1 MSSSTSPYHHHYNH
15 LLHRQAFHN
24 FPPSPSS
31 DKPNSNGSTTTAKHY
46 SNKRHTSS
54 QLDRLLSRAP
64 PQANFNVNYDTY
76 NILIPNYTFGKP
88 TLLPGSGGH
97 IAFANG
103 KRLNDNLPVLVKLSP
118 YAIRLER
125 EYYIARRL
133 YAQPDGKRYIP
144 QVIDLHSLPQDGL
157 TALIYADKDS
167 EDDLACL
174 EQRYFSHYRLWVTSP
189 PTSTDESDSNKEL
202 KEESGEQSSTTSS
215 ATPLIDIETFLNFA
229 VECCSCLQLLHANGI
244 IHGELRP
251 SAFHWHKN
259 DSMTVKIWNF
269 GAGLKSYEDILLT
282 SSGWRRAVLAA
293 AAHDDILDD
302 PALLD
307 PLTGSFTT
315 RSAPRG
321 FQNALAY
328 VSPEQTGR
336 TSNVLDHRTDLY
348 SLGIMFFVILTGST
362 PFDGSPMSVIQ
373 AALSQNVPLIHTVR
387 SDVPPVVSLIIDKL
401 TRKAVDER
409 YDSAYGVKKDLIEC
423 IRRLKGEGCESL
435 VFFPLGLHDINSV
448 FQFPSS
454 IYGRDQ
460 EIEQLRAA
468 TRRSA
473 NDNSHTQQRY
483 DNQGDEDS
491 PTRMASPLDRAA
503 CEVVVITGPGGIGK
517 STLGSS
523 IYNYAR
529 QYGYLGSSKFD
540 SNQKRPYNGLLRCL
554 SSVLRQLLTES
565 EAVIHDFYEDLKRQ
579 LGPHFSNLRLMV
591 DMVPELKPI
600 LSDHGRNV
608 IYDDMLPNISTESRF
623 HACLDD
629 LHEADEPSL
638 HLISNLISAR
648 IKMLLILT
656 CRDKLP
662 KCIQDEIDPEDN
674 PDARVTSIKLAA
686 LGVDA
691 ILQLVSQTLHQTAES
706 VQPLADIVFHRT
718 HGNPFYAKQLMLMMK
733 RKGDIWLDWDAKQ
746 WKFRLDNVNQ
756 MLFPPKQQQTSSSS
770 LPPPPTK
777 TGSNSSN
784 NSINNRDSTGSGAT
798 SISGGLVI
806 DGVLDVRH
814 LVSHLRDLDHYTQ
827 AFLMWASLIGTV
839 FDFRQI
845 KWLMMATDLVYSLD
859 DSCSDLSDSISIV
872 SGDTDHLVLDSLE
885 HAPTDAYHT
894 PPAHDNNSNHKQRDN
909 QAVTGLQTALQEGII
924 QPKIGNNEYQFSHDR
939 YCQASSMLVDDKD
952 REKMHLR
959 IGQMLMIDNDTSLST
974 DVFLTADHFVKSV
987 DLIKRFRSR
996 AKYRHIIIK
1005 AGEEALSSGAL
1016 QIARIYYECA
1026 MTLLA
1031 SNPWDEESSPDVS
1044 YRETLDLHMRMAE
1057 LDWWSNKREEANTLL
1072 DQIMAHTQGRPVERA
1087 QAWRVQARMYFQ
1099 LQQNDR
1105 GIEAIID
1112 ALRELGM
1119 DNIRADLHTPTMSL
1133 PSNDDQTTTITDVY
1147 PLYNKVK
1154 RRILEI
1160 GFDGLVAMERC
1171 KDRRMLAIMTLLNE
1185 ACTGAIWLS
1194 PTLVDMIAIKLVE
1207 LSLEHGHS
1215 VTSGSGF
1222 IWLGCTAAR
1231 LKEYGFGAQLGELGL
1246 QISKKYAGNP
1256 EIAQSIVV
1264 HYGMLAQWSP
1274 GCHFRD
1280 CIKHFQRAYKYAVAG
1295 GDKIFSS
1302 MALFHIS
1309 TTLYYTGCNLSE
1321 LQTYLSDMIEESE
1334 EDDMKKDAIF
1344 NLNVSLWRSILALQ
1358 GKMSADADKAFDDP
1372 NFEAKGLLENVRS
1385 NKNYVIT
1392 SGNSSSPFNWHWSLK
1407 IIVLVHFDHH
1417 REAAQLGFHI
1427 FEASVKHPEHRH
1439 YGIAIFYHSI
1449 AMIACIRD
1457 NVDEDTISK
1466 YRIQIEKN
1474 QQALN
1479 EWATQ
1484 SEINYRMYHKLVEA
1498 ELSTLEDSLSTPTL
1512 YNDAIELGTQ
1522 GQWHPFLALAYQ
1534 LTAEHYIRSHMK
1546 MLALPMLQ
1554 QSLEIYNAW
1563 DAWGTARHLS
1573 EKHSSILDEQTVI
1586 AKPVDA
1592 STQTSEELSSDIVPV
1607 MEQGIVWEDIMPE
1620 PSIRELYGEE
1630 EATSCTSETA
1640 ILSLDI
1646 VDLTSIIKSSQVIS
1660 NEMNSFDELLKKM
1673 MQIIMTN
1680 SAAESGAIIIKEGNF
1695 GIAAHSSRL
1704 TGCETFD
1711 PPKPLHD
1718 DSAPSSS
1725 VTDVTDDNLIST
1737 LVVHYVIH
1745 TQNILFIPNTM
1756 EDTRFATG
1764 TWFARSGPKSVI
1776 CMPCIHKNTLVG
1788 VLYLQANLN
1797 TFTHKH
1803 VTVLHILCHQIGISI
1818 TNALLF
1824 KSVQKATMANTRMI
1838 AKQREALEEA
1848 RSSREQALKATELK
1862 SNFLANMSHELR
1874 TPFAG
1879 FYGMIQL
1886 LSNTRLDPE
1895 QREFVFI
1902 AKQSCE
1908 MLLQIIDD
1916 LLDFSKLE
1924 AHKVKLHYGLFYVE
1938 DLIEDRVELLITL
1951 ASNKN
1956 LELTCFT
1963 DKDVPEM
1970 IYADG
1975 NRIGQVLMNL
1985 IGNAIKFTM
1994 HGEVVVRCSV
2004 EKETELLEPPLGD
2017 DELMLRFSVQ
2027 DTGIGMT
2034 KEQIK
2039 SLFVPFSQVDG
2050 STTRNF
2056 GGTGLGLSICLELV
2070 RLMGGD
2076 VWVESDIDVGSTFYF
2091 RVRVTKSSSVA
2102 EPGVD
2107 SDRRNRELEQLSKIL
2122 GKQRLLLST
2131 SPRQGS
2137 MICSLLPSTVV
2148 ATCVSSVQDALECVR
2163 ASGRRGEP
2171 YNCLLVD
2178 APSHEMLRYLLE
2190 TTDMDPD
2197 LCHLHIIVIYAP
2209 AMENIRHQLASGGFT
2224 KNENARVTRITKPIR
2239 RAKLFHT
2246 LFQVFGIETPNS
2258 FATTE
2263 PTSLVGLPSRI
2274 PTALARHMYE
2284 SIGNSNNQSNIKN
2297 NNHLHDHLH
2306 PHDNNN
2312 NRYQNQP
2319 TYSQNNNLTSVPN
2332 IAHNEP
2338 HEIKP
2343 SFSSPYTNQG
2353 FTPEELAIFQG
2364 QRILVAEDNFVAQK
2378 LIVKQLQRL
2387 GFTVETCNNGFECI
2401 DKWKSRGPK
2410 YFVLAWID
2418 HHMPG
2423 CDGIEATKKI
2433 RKLEKEMNGTSPIMP
2448 IIALTADIQKTAQK
2462 NCLEAGMTDYLVKPL
2477 MQKDLAAVLRR
2488 YCLSPL

>member
-1 MSSSTSPYHHHYNH
+1 MSSSPSPYHHHH
-15 LLHRQAFHN
+15 HRSHRQTFHH
-24 FPPSPSS
+24 FPPSPS
-31 DKPNSNGSTTTAKHY
+31 DNPKHY
-46 SNKRHTSS
+46 NKRHTS
-54 QLDRLLSRAP
+54 QNLDRLLSRAP

-76 NILIPNYTFGKP
+76 NVLIPNYTFGKP
-88 TLLPGSGGH
+88 TLLPGSGGLMA
-97 IAFANG
+97 IAIG
-103 KRLNDNLPVLVKLSP
+103 KRLSDGLPVLVKLSP

-144 QVIDLHSLPQDGL
+144 QVVELVTLPQDGL
-157 TALIYADKDS
+157 TALIYADKGN
-167 EDDLACL
+167 DDDV

-189 PTSTDESDSNKEL
+189 TASEDEDTCKQL
-202 KEESGEQSSTTSS
+202 KEDHECSSS
-215 ATPLIDIETFLNFA
+215 PLIDIETFLNFA

-259 DSMTVKIWNF
+259 SSLTVKIWNF

-282 SSGWRRAVLAA
+282 TSGWRRAVMAA
-293 AAHDDILDD
+293 AAHDDLLDD
-302 PALLD
+302 PTILD
-307 PLTGSFTT
+307 PLAASFTK
-315 RSAPRG
+315 SSPRG

-348 SLGIMFFVILTGST
+348 SLGIMFFVILTGQT

-373 AALSQNVPLIHTVR
+373 AALSQNVPLVHTIR
-387 SDVPPVVSLIIDKL
+387 PDVPPVVSLIIDKL

-409 YDSAYGVKKDLIEC
+409 YSSAYGVREDLIEC
-423 IRRLKGEGCESL
+423 LRRVRGGGSESL

-448 FQFPSS
+448 FHFPTS
-454 IYGRDQ
+454 IYGRDK
-460 EIEQLRAA
+460 EIELLRAA

-473 NDNSHTQQRY
+473 NDSHAPRY
-483 DNQGDEDS
+483 CDDDDEGNS
-491 PTRMASPLDRAA
+491 PTRMASPMDKAA

-523 IYNYAR
+523 IQNYAR
-529 QYGYLGSSKFD
+529 QYGYLGTSKFD

-579 LGPHFSNLRLMV
+579 LGPHFSNIHLMV

-608 IYDDMLPNISTESRF
+608 MYDDMLPNISTESRF
-623 HACLDD
+623 HAVFLNVIKTITRKKTITLCLDD

-638 HLISNLISAR
+638 HLISNLIAAR
-648 IKMLLILT
+648 IKMLIILT
-656 CRDKLP
+656 CRDKVP
-662 KCIQDEIDPEDN
+662 QCIQEEIDPDDN
-674 PDARVTSIKLAA
+674 PDARVTFIKLTPLAA
-686 LGVDA
+686 DA
-691 ILQLVSQTLHQTAES
+691 ILQLVSQTLHQTPEV

-733 RKGDIWLDWDAKQ
+733 RKGNIWLDWDEKQ

-756 MLFPPKQQQTSSSS
+756 ILFPPKQQ
-770 LPPPPTK
+770 PP
-777 TGSNSSN
+777 G
-784 NSINNRDSTGSGAT
+784 REQ
-798 SISGGLVI
+798 GLVI
-806 DGVLDVRH
+806 DGVLDVQH
-814 LVSHLRDLDHYTQ
+814 LVSHLKDLDHHAQ
-827 AFLMWASLIGTV
+827 VFLMWASLIGSV

-845 KWLMMATDLVYSLD
+845 KWLMMATDLVTSLD

-872 SGDTDHLVLDSLE
+872 SADAEFVDALE

-894 PPAHDNNSNHKQRDN
+894 PPVSEDHKQSDS
-909 QAVTGLQTALQEGII
+909 QAMAGLQTALQEGII

-939 YCQASSMLVDDKD
+939 YCQAASMLVDEKD

-959 IGQMLMIDNDTSLST
+959 IGQMLMIDNDSS
-974 DVFLTADHFVKSV
+974 DVFLTADHFVKSA

-996 AKYRHIIIK
+996 AKYRHILVK
-1005 AGEEALSSGAL
+1005 AGEEALNSGAL
-1016 QIARIYYECA
+1016 QIARVYYECA
-1026 MTLLA
+1026 MTLL
-1031 SNPWDEESSPDVS
+1031 SSHPWDEDADVS

-1057 LDWWSNKREEANTLL
+1057 LDWWSNKRDEANALL
-1072 DQIMAHTQGRPVERA
+1072 EQIMAHTQGRPVERA

-1119 DNIRADLHTPTMSL
+1119 DDIRADLHPPMAL
-1133 PSNDDQTTTITDVY
+1133 PLDHESATAEVF
-1147 PLYNKVK
+1147 PLYNRVK
-1154 RRILEI
+1154 ERILEI
-1160 GFDGLVAMERC
+1160 GFDQLVAMEQCR
-1171 KDRRMLAIMTLLNE
+1171 DRRILAIMTLLNE
-1185 ACTGAIWLS
+1185 ACTGAYWLS

-1207 LSLEHGHS
+1207 LSLEHGHG
-1215 VTSGSGF
+1215 VTSGSGLT
-1222 IWLGCTAAR
+1222 WLGCTAAR
-1231 LKEYGFGAQLGELGL
+1231 LKEYAFGAKLGELGL
-1246 QISKKYAGNP
+1246 QISEKYAGNP

-1274 GCHFRD
+1274 GCHVRD

-1309 TTLYYTGCNLSE
+1309 TTLYYTGCSLSE
-1321 LQTYLSDMIEESE
+1321 LQSYLAEMIEESE
-1334 EDDMKKDAIF
+1334 EDDMKKDVILT
-1344 NLNVSLWRSILALQ
+1344 LNVSLWRSVLALQ
-1358 GKMSADADKAFDDP
+1358 GKTVADADKALDDP
-1372 NFEAKGLLENVRS
+1372 DFEEAGFLENVRTKS
-1385 NKNYVIT
+1385 VNP
-1392 SGNSSSPFNWHWSLK
+1392 SSPFNWHWSLK
-1407 IIVLVHFDHH
+1407 IVVLVHFDHH
-1417 REAAQLGFHI
+1417 REAAELGFQI
-1427 FEASVKHPEHRH
+1427 IETSINHPEHRH
-1439 YGIAIFYHSI
+1439 VGIAIFYHSI
-1449 AMIACIRD
+1449 ALIACIRD
-1457 NVDEDTISK
+1457 ATLDEDTLEK
-1466 YRIQIEKN
+1466 YRTQVERN
-1474 QQALN
+1474 RQTLE
-1479 EWATQ
+1479 EWASH
-1484 SEINYRMYHKLVEA
+1484 SEINYRMYHKLVDA
-1498 ELSTLEDSLSTPTL
+1498 ELSTLTDSPETPKL
-1512 YNDAIELGTQ
+1512 YNDAIDLGAQ
-1522 GQWHPFLALAYQ
+1522 GHWHPFLALAYQ
-1534 LTAEHYIRSHMK
+1534 LTAEHYIRNSMK

-1554 QSLEIYNAW
+1554 KSLDIYNAW
-1563 DAWGTARHLS
+1563 DAWGTAHHLS
-1573 EKHSSILDEQTVI
+1573 KKYSSILDEQTVI
-1586 AKPVDA
+1586 TKPVDA
-1592 STQTSEELSSDIVPV
+1592 STQTADDQTTDVVPV
-1607 MEQGIVWEDIMPE
+1607 MEQGIVWEDILPE

-1673 MQIIMTN
+1673 MGIIMTN

-1695 GIAAHSSRL
+1695 GIAAHSSRNL
-1704 TGCETFD
+1704 GCETFD
-1711 PPKPLHD
+1711 PPKPLND
-1718 DSAPSSS
+1718 
-1725 VTDVTDDNLIST
+1725 DDNEGLIST

-1745 TQNILFIPNTM
+1745 TQTVLFIPNII

-1788 VLYLQANLN
+1788 VLYLQANLS

-1824 KSVQKATMANTRMI
+1824 KSVQKATLANTRMI
-1838 AKQREALEEA
+1838 EKQREALEEA
-1848 RSSREQALKATELK
+1848 RSSREQALKATKLK

-1874 TPFAG
+1874 TPFSG
-1879 FYGMIQL
+1879 FYGMIEL
-1886 LSNTRLDPE
+1886 LSDTRLDPE

-1924 AHKVKLHYGLFYVE
+1924 AHKVKLHHGLFYVE

-1963 DKDVPEM
+1963 DPDVPPM

-1975 NRIGQVLMNL
+1975 NRIGQILMNL

-1994 HGEVVVRCSV
+1994 HGEVVVHCSV
-2004 EKETELLEPPLGD
+2004 VPENERFNPPLGE
-2017 DELMLRFSVQ
+2017 DELMLKFSVQ

-2034 KEQIK
+2034 EEQIK

-2076 VWVESDIDVGSTFYF
+2076 VWVESKINVGSTFYF

-2107 SDRRNRELEQLSKIL
+2107 SDRRSREIDRLTNIL
-2122 GKQRLLLST
+2122 GRPRLLLNT
-2131 SPRQGS
+2131 SPRQAA
-2137 MICSLLPSTVV
+2137 MIRALLPKSVV
-2148 ATCVSSVQDALECVR
+2148 TTCVPSPQHALERAR
-2163 ASGRRGEP
+2163 ASARQEEP
-2171 YNCLLVD
+2171 YDFILVD
-2178 APSHEMLRYLLE
+2178 APPPETLQYLLE
-2190 TTDMDPD
+2190 ETELDPE
-2197 LCHLHIIVIYAP
+2197 LRNLHIIVIYAP
-2209 AMENIRHQLASGGFT
+2209 AMETIRHQLASGKFI
-2224 KNENARVTRITKPIR
+2224 KHESARITRITKPVR
-2239 RAKLFHT
+2239 RAKLLHT
-2246 LFQVFGIETPNS
+2246 LLEVLGLESP
-2258 FATTE
+2258 ATSAE
-2263 PTSLVGLPSRI
+2263 PILQALPSRI
-2274 PTALARHMYE
+2274 PTALARHVYE
-2284 SIGNSNNQSNIKN
+2284 SLGNKRQQQEHEQHQSS
-2297 NNHLHDHLH
+2297 LALT
-2306 PHDNNN
+2306 DNAP
-2312 NRYQNQP
+2312 P
-2319 TYSQNNNLTSVPN
+2319 TP

-2343 SFSSPYTNQG
+2343 SFSSPYINQG

-2401 DKWKSRGPK
+2401 DKWKLRGPH

-2433 RKLEKEMNGTSPIMP
+2433 RQLEKDMGVVSIMP

-2462 NCLEAGMTDYLVKPL
+2462 NCLDAGMTDYLVKPL

>member
-1 MSSSTSPYHHHYNH
+1 MSSTSPYIHHNNHNH
-15 LLHRQAFHN
+15 LLHRQSFHH

-31 DKPNSNGSTTTAKHY
+31 DKPNSGGSTTKHY
-46 SNKRHTSS
+46 NNKRHTSS

-76 NILIPNYTFGKP
+76 NILIPNYTFGKA
-88 TLLPGSGGH
+88 TLLPGSGGLMA
-97 IAFANG
+97 IAIG
-103 KRLNDNLPVLVKLSP
+103 KRQSDGLPVLVKLSP

-144 QVIDLHSLPQDGL
+144 QVVELQSLPQDGL
-157 TALIYADKDS
+157 TALIYADKGPS
-167 EDDLACL
+167 SDDLTYQ
-174 EQRYFSHYRLWVTSP
+174 EQRYFSHYSLWVTSP
-189 PTSTDESDSNKEL
+189 TTDDVNKQL
-202 KEESGEQSSTTSS
+202 KDGPEEVVGTEQSQPQQQPPQGISS
-215 ATPLIDIETFLNFA
+215 LLVDIETFLNFA

-259 DSMTVKIWNF
+259 SSMTVKIWNF

-282 SSGWRRAVLAA
+282 SSGWRRAVMAA
-293 AAHDDILDD
+293 AAHDDLLDD
-302 PALLD
+302 PTILD
-307 PLTGSFTT
+307 PLAASFT
-315 RSAPRG
+315 RSSPRG

-373 AALSQNVPLIHTVR
+373 AALSQNVPLVHTVR

-409 YDSAYGVKKDLIEC
+409 YDSAYGVKEDLMEC
-423 IRRLKGEGCESL
+423 IRRLKSGGCESL

-448 FQFPSS
+448 FQFPNS

-460 EIEQLRAA
+460 EIELLRSA

-473 NDNSHTQQRY
+473 NDNNHTQQRL
-483 DNQGDEDS
+483 DNDDDEDSS

-503 CEVVVITGPGGIGK
+503 CEVVVITGPGGVGK

-554 SSVLRQLLTES
+554 SSILRQLLTES

-579 LGPHFSNLRLMV
+579 LGPHFSNVRLMV

-623 HACLDD
+623 HAVFLNVIKTITRKKTITLCLDD

-638 HLISNLISAR
+638 HLISNLIAAR
-648 IKMLLILT
+648 IKMLIILT

-662 KCIQDEIDPEDN
+662 ECIQDEISPEDN
-674 PDARVTSIKLAA
+674 PDARVTFIKLAPLA
-686 LGVDA
+686 ADA

-756 MLFPPKQQQTSSSS
+756 MLFPPKQQQQSQQPPPINSSSS
-770 LPPPPTK
+770 
-777 TGSNSSN
+777 SNSSN
-784 NSINNRDSTGSGAT
+784 SNNNRDSTGS
-798 SISGGLVI
+798 SGLVME
-806 DGVLDVRH
+806 GVLDVRH
-814 LVSHLRDLDHYTQ
+814 LVSHLKDLDNHTQ

-872 SGDTDHLVLDSLE
+872 SGDTAAADHLVDSLE

-894 PPAHDNNSNHKQRDN
+894 PPANDDHKQRDN
-909 QAVTGLQTALQEGII
+909 QTIVGLQTALQEGII
-924 QPKIGNNEYQFSHDR
+924 QPKIGNNEYQFCHDR

-959 IGQMLMIDNDTSLST
+959 IGQMLMIDNDSSST
-974 DVFLTADHFVKSV
+974 DVFLTADHFVKSA

-996 AKYRHIIIK
+996 AKYRHILIK
-1005 AGEEALSSGAL
+1005 AGEEAINSGAL

-1026 MTLLA
+1026 MSLLA

-1057 LDWWSNKREEANTLL
+1057 LDWWNNKREEANALL
-1072 DQIMAHTQGRPVERA
+1072 DQIMAHTHGRPVERA

-1119 DNIRADLHTPTMSL
+1119 DDIRAHFHSPVGAL
-1133 PSNDDQTTTITDVY
+1133 PSVNYETTTVDVY
-1147 PLYNKVK
+1147 PIYKK
-1154 RRILEI
+1154 AKQRILEI
-1160 GFDGLVAMERC
+1160 GFKGLVAIERC
-1171 KDRRMLAIMTLLNE
+1171 RDRRILAIMTLLNE

-1207 LSLEHGHS
+1207 LSLEHGHG

-1231 LKEYGFGAQLGELGL
+1231 LKEYRFGAQLGELGL
-1246 QISKKYAGNP
+1246 QISEKYAGNP

-1321 LQTYLSDMIEESE
+1321 LQTYLSEMIEESE

-1358 GKMSADADKAFDDP
+1358 GKTSTDADRAFDDP
-1372 NFEAKGLLENVRS
+1372 NFEAKGFLEQNVRS
-1385 NKNYVIT
+1385 KDINP
-1392 SGNSSSPFNWHWSLK
+1392 SSPFNWHWSLK
-1407 IIVLVHFDHH
+1407 IIVLVHFDHY

-1427 FEASVKHPEHRH
+1427 FEASVNHPEHRH

-1449 AMIACIRD
+1449 SMIACIRD
-1457 NVDEDTISK
+1457 TKNVDEETRNK
-1466 YRIQIEKN
+1466 YRTQIKKN
-1474 QQALN
+1474 QKTLD
-1479 EWATQ
+1479 EWATH

-1498 ELSTLEDSLSTPTL
+1498 ELSTLEYSLSTPTL
-1512 YNDAIELGTQ
+1512 YNDAIELGTR

-1573 EKHSSILDEQTVI
+1573 EKHSSILDQQLVI

-1592 STQTSEELSSDIVPV
+1592 STQTADEPQSDVVPV

-1620 PSIRELYGEE
+1620 PSIRELYGDE

-1646 VDLTSIIKSSQVIS
+1646 VDLTSIIRSSQVIS

-1718 DSAPSSS
+1718 DANIKEGSSNNVDS
-1725 VTDVTDDNLIST
+1725 LIST

-1745 TQNILFIPNTM
+1745 TQTILFIPNTM

-1764 TWFARSGPKSVI
+1764 SWFTRSGPKSVI

-1824 KSVQKATMANTRMI
+1824 KSVQKATLANTRMI

-1879 FYGMIQL
+1879 FYGMIEL

-1895 QREFVFI
+1895 QSEFVFI

-1924 AHKVKLHYGLFYVE
+1924 AHKVKLHHGLFYVE

-1963 DKDVPEM
+1963 DPDVPQM

-1975 NRIGQVLMNL
+1975 NRIGQILMNL

-2004 EKETELLEPPLGD
+2004 EKDTERLNPQLSD
-2017 DELMLRFSVQ
+2017 DELMLKFSVQ

-2076 VWVESDIDVGSTFYF
+2076 VWVESDINVGSTFYF

-2107 SDRRNRELEQLSKIL
+2107 SDRRNREIKQLSNML
-2122 GKQRLLLST
+2122 GQPRLLLNT
-2131 SPRQGS
+2131 SPRQAA
-2137 MICSLLPSTVV
+2137 MIRSLLPPTVV
-2148 ATCVSSVQDALECVR
+2148 TTCAPSAEQALGR
-2163 ASGRRGEP
+2163 ARTSARQGEP
-2171 YNCLLVD
+2171 YNCILVD
-2178 APSHEMLRYLLE
+2178 APPHETLRYLLE
-2190 TTDMDPD
+2190 TTEEDPD
-2197 LCHLHIIVIYAP
+2197 LCNLHIIVIYAP
-2209 AMENIRHQLASGGFT
+2209 AMESIRHQLASGGFI
-2224 KNENARVTRITKPIR
+2224 KNKSARLTRITKPIR

-2246 LFQVFGIETPNS
+2246 LLQVFGIDSPIS
-2258 FATTE
+2258 FVTTE
-2263 PTSLVGLPSRI
+2263 PAALRGLSARI

-2284 SIGNSNNQSNIKN
+2284 SIGNNKKNSNS
-2297 NNHLHDHLH
+2297 LHH
-2306 PHDNNN
+2306 PLDSQPLTDSQDNTVP
-2312 NRYQNQP
+2312 P
-2319 TYSQNNNLTSVPN
+2319 TPIVH
-2332 IAHNEP
+2332 HNEP

-2401 DKWKSRGPK
+2401 NKWKLRGPN

-2433 RKLEKEMNGTSPIMP
+2433 RELEKEMRASSIMP

-2462 NCLEAGMTDYLVKPL
+2462 NCLDAGMTDYLVKPL

>member
-1 MSSSTSPYHHHYNH
+1 MSSSAPPYHHHHHNH
-15 LLHRQAFHN
+15 LLHRQTFHH

-31 DKPNSNGSTTTAKHY
+31 SDKPSSGGSKHY
-46 SNKRHTSS
+46 SNKRHTS
-54 QLDRLLSRAP
+54 QLERLLSRAP

-76 NILIPNYTFGKP
+76 TILIPNYTFGKP
-88 TLLPGSGGH
+88 TLLPGSGGLMA
-97 IAFANG
+97 IAIG
-103 KRLNDNLPVLVKLSP
+103 KRLSDGLPVLVKLSP

-133 YAQPDGKRYIP
+133 YTQPDGKRYIP
-144 QVIDLHSLPQDGL
+144 QVVELQSLPQDGL
-157 TALIYADKDS
+157 TALIYADKGAS
-167 EDDLACL
+167 EDLTYA

-189 PTSTDESDSNKEL
+189 TTDDMNKQL
-202 KEESGEQSSTTSS
+202 KEEVSTESEEEATTTTTDGAHSESNIDDNSDKCNNGSSSS
-215 ATPLIDIETFLNFA
+215 PLLDIETFLNFA

-259 DSMTVKIWNF
+259 SSMTVKIWNF
-269 GAGLKSYEDILLT
+269 GAGLKSFEDILLT
-282 SSGWRRAVLAA
+282 SSGWRRAVMAA
-293 AAHDDILDD
+293 AAHDDLLDD
-302 PALLD
+302 PTIVD
-307 PLTGSFTT
+307 PLSASFT
-315 RSAPRG
+315 RSSPRG

-348 SLGIMFFVILTGST
+348 SLGIMFFVILTGSP

-373 AALSQNVPLIHTVR
+373 AALSQNVPLVHTIR
-387 SDVPPVVSLIIDKL
+387 PDVPPVVSLIIDKL

-409 YDSAYGVKKDLIEC
+409 YNSAYGVREDLIEC
-423 IRRLKGEGCESL
+423 LRRFKRGGCESL

-448 FQFPSS
+448 FQFPNSM
-454 IYGRDQ
+454 YGRDQ
-460 EIEQLRAA
+460 EIELLRAA

-473 NDNSHTQQRY
+473 NDNNHVQQQRY
-483 DNQGDEDS
+483 DDEDDEDSS
-491 PTRMASPLDRAA
+491 PTRMASPSDRAA

-517 STLGSS
+517 STLVSS
-523 IYNYAR
+523 IHNYAR

-554 SSVLRQLLTES
+554 SSILRQLLTEP
-565 EAVIHDFYEDLKRQ
+565 EAVIHDFYEDLKRR
-579 LGPHFSNLRLMV
+579 LGPHFSNVRLMV

-600 LSDHGRNV
+600 LSDHGRNT

-623 HACLDD
+623 HAVFLNVIKTIMRKKTITLCLDD

-648 IKMLLILT
+648 IKMLIVLT
-656 CRDKLP
+656 CRDKIP
-662 KCIQDEIDPEDN
+662 DCIQEEIDPEDN
-674 PDARVTSIKLAA
+674 PDARVTSIRLTPLAA
-686 LGVDA
+686 DA
-691 ILQLVSQTLHQTAES
+691 ILQLVSQTLHQTPEA
-706 VQPLADIVFHRT
+706 VQQLADIVFQRT

-733 RKGDIWLDWDAKQ
+733 RKGDIWLDWDEKQ
-746 WKFRLDNVNQ
+746 WKFRLDNANQ
-756 MLFPPKQQQTSSSS
+756 MLFPPAQQQQQQSATSSSS
-770 LPPPPTK
+770 
-777 TGSNSSN
+777 SSSN
-784 NSINNRDSTGSGAT
+784 KDSIGGGTG
-798 SISGGLVI
+798 GGGSMI
-806 DGVLDVRH
+806 DGVLDVRY
-814 LVSHLRDLDHYTQ
+814 LVSHLRDLDHHTQ
-827 AFLMWASLIGTV
+827 AFLMWASLIGSV

-845 KWLMMATDLVYSLD
+845 KWLMMATDLVSSLE
-859 DSCSDLSDSISIV
+859 DSCSDLSDNVSIV
-872 SGDTDHLVLDSLE
+872 SGDAADFVDALE

-894 PPAHDNNSNHKQRDN
+894 PPANDDHKLRDS
-909 QAVTGLQTALQEGII
+909 QAMAGLQTALQEGII
-924 QPKIGNNEYQFSHDR
+924 QPKVGNNEYQFCHDR

-959 IGQMLMIDNDTSLST
+959 IGQMLMIDNDSS
-974 DVFLTADHFVKSV
+974 DVFLTADHFVKSA
-987 DLIKRFRSR
+987 DLIKRFRAR
-996 AKYRHIIIK
+996 AKYRHILVK
-1005 AGEEALSSGAL
+1005 AGEEALNSGAL

-1026 MTLLA
+1026 MSLLA
-1031 SNPWDEESSPDVS
+1031 LNPWDEESMPDVS

-1057 LDWWSNKREEANTLL
+1057 LDWWSNKREEANALL
-1072 DQIMAHTQGRPVERA
+1072 DTIMAHTQGRPVERA

-1119 DNIRADLHTPTMSL
+1119 DDIRSQLHSPMALPADHETCAAEA
-1133 PSNDDQTTTITDVY
+1133 Y
-1147 PLYNKVK
+1147 PLYSKVK
-1154 RRILEI
+1154 KRILEI
-1160 GFDGLVAMERC
+1160 GFDRLIAMERC
-1171 KDRRMLAIMTLLNE
+1171 RDRRILAIMTLLNE

-1194 PTLVDMIAIKLVE
+1194 PTLVDTIAIKLVE
-1207 LSLEHGHS
+1207 LSLEHGYG

-1231 LKEYGFGAQLGELGL
+1231 LKEYKFGAQLGELGL
-1246 QISKKYAGNP
+1246 QISEKYAGNP

-1264 HYGMLAQWSP
+1264 HYGMLAQWSSN
-1274 GCHFRD
+1274 CHFRD

-1309 TTLYYTGCNLSE
+1309 TTLFYTGCNLSE
-1321 LQTYLSDMIEESE
+1321 LQTYLSDMIEEYE
-1334 EDDMKKDAIF
+1334 EDDMKKDTIF
-1344 NLNVSLWRSILALQ
+1344 NLNVSLWRSVLALQ
-1358 GKMSADADKAFDDP
+1358 GKTSTDSGTTLDDP
-1372 NFEAKGLLENVRS
+1372 NQDENGFTESRRS
-1385 NKNYVIT
+1385 RALNP
-1392 SGNSSSPFNWHWSLK
+1392 SSPFHWHWSLN
-1407 IIVLVHFDHH
+1407 IITLVHFDRHC
-1417 REAAQLGFHI
+1417 EAARLGFHL
-1427 FEASVKHPEHRH
+1427 FETSLNHPEHRH
-1439 YGIAIFYHSI
+1439 IGIAIFYHSI

-1457 NVDEDTISK
+1457 TNLDDATREN
-1466 YRIQIEKN
+1466 YRAQVERN
-1474 QQALN
+1474 QQTLD

-1484 SEINYRMYHKLVEA
+1484 SEINYRMYYKLVEA
-1498 ELSTLEDSLSTPTL
+1498 ELSTLDGSWSTPNL

-1534 LTAEHYIRSHMK
+1534 LTAEHYIRSNMK

-1573 EKHSSILDEQTVI
+1573 EKHSSILDKQTI
-1586 AKPVDA
+1586 IGKPVDA
-1592 STQTSEELSSDIVPV
+1592 STQTADELPNDVVPA
-1607 MEQGIVWEDIMPE
+1607 MEQGIIWEDIMPE

-1680 SAAESGAIIIKEGNF
+1680 SAAESGAIIIKEGSF

-1711 PPKPLHD
+1711 PPKLL
-1718 DSAPSSS
+1718 
-1725 VTDVTDDNLIST
+1725 TDDGKDGEDLIST

-1745 TQNILFIPNTM
+1745 TQTILFIPNIM

-1848 RSSREQALKATELK
+1848 RSSREQALKAAELK

-1874 TPFAG
+1874 TPFSG
-1879 FYGMIQL
+1879 FYGMIEL
-1886 LSNTRLDPE
+1886 LSDTRLDPE
-1895 QREFVFI
+1895 QKEFVFI

-1924 AHKVKLHYGLFYVE
+1924 AHKVKLHHGLFYVE

-1963 DKDVPEM
+1963 DPDVPLM

-1975 NRIGQVLMNL
+1975 NRIGQILMNL

-1994 HGEVVVRCSV
+1994 QGEVVVRCSV
-2004 EKETELLEPPLGD
+2004 EKETDQLSPPLNE
-2017 DELMLRFSVQ
+2017 DEIMLRFSVQ

-2034 KEQIK
+2034 KEQTK

-2076 VWVESDIDVGSTFYF
+2076 VWVESDINTGSTFYF
-2091 RVRVTKSSSVA
+2091 RVRVMKSSSAV
-2102 EPGVD
+2102 EPGID
-2107 SDRRNRELEQLSKIL
+2107 SDRRSREIDRLAKLL
-2122 GKQRLLLST
+2122 GQPRLLLST
-2131 SPRQGS
+2131 SPRQGA
-2137 MICSLLPSTVV
+2137 MIRSLLPSTVTT
-2148 ATCVSSVQDALECVR
+2148 TCVPSVQHVIECAR
-2163 ASGRRGEP
+2163 ASAQQGEP
-2171 YNCLLVD
+2171 YNCILID
-2178 APSHEMLRYLLE
+2178 APPHETLRCLLDATE
-2190 TTDMDPD
+2190 QDPD
-2197 LCHLHIIVIYAP
+2197 LRNLQIIVIYAP
-2209 AMENIRHQLASGGFT
+2209 AMESIRHQLASNKFI
-2224 KNENARVTRITKPIR
+2224 KNESTRITRITKPIR

-2246 LFQVFGIETPNS
+2246 LLQVLGLEAPAATAFTAAESTPMS
-2258 FATTE
+2258 QTLT
-2263 PTSLVGLPSRI
+2263 SRI
-2274 PTALARHMYE
+2274 PTALARHIHE
-2284 SIGNSNNQSNIKN
+2284 SISGDDMGDSKKQ
-2297 NNHLHDHLH
+2297 H
-2306 PHDNNN
+2306 PKEYHQQQLSHPLDTTAP
-2312 NRYQNQP
+2312 P
-2319 TYSQNNNLTSVPN
+2319 TP

-2353 FTPEELAIFQG
+2353 FTPEELAMFKD

-2378 LIVKQLQRL
+2378 LIRRQLEKF
-2387 GFTVETCNNGFECI
+2387 GFTVESVGNGVKAVEAWCNHSADYYTMALF
-2401 DKWKSRGPK
+2401 
-2410 YFVLAWID
+2410 D
-2418 HHMPG
+2418 HHMPT
-2423 CDGIEATKKI
+2423 CDGVEAAKKI
-2433 RKLEKEMNGTSPIMP
+2433 RKIEASRKGDTRLTIL
-2448 IIALTADIQKTAQK
+2448 ALTADIQKSACD
-2462 NCLEAGMTDYLVKPL
+2462 NAIRAGMDGYLTKPL
-2477 MQKDLAAVLRR
+2477 NQTLLIEVIRR
-2488 YCLSPL
+2488 YCTDIQN